1 VQRIERDVQ
10 NVEQMREE
18 REFRRREEKTV
29 KKKGTLIRIKIP
41 HKVVH

>member
-29 KKKGTLIRIKIP
+29 KKKHINKI
-41 HKVVH
+41 